1 MAHPRKL
8 VRDAVV
14 AILKN
19 ATAAGA
25 RVYATRIEPI
35 RKSPLPAIAV
45 YTLSEETEPTISNTA
60 PRELV
65 RIVKVEVSGF
75 VAHSDAIPVDD
86 AMDALAEEIE
96 AALGADRYLS
106 GAAGDSMLESTIMQV
121 REEDARSDPLIGI
134 VTLTYAVEYRTTDIV
149 GPLDD
154 FLTATSEARVI
165 GGIPDDTIP
174 ASDAF
179 VVQETPP

>member
-86 AMDALAEEIE
+86 AMDALAE
-96 AALGADRYLS
+96 LS
-106 GAAGDSMLESTIMQV
+106 
-121 REEDARSDPLIGI
+121 LIHI
-134 VTLTYAVEYRTTDIV
+134 SEPTRLLSISYAVFC
-149 GPLDD
+149 LKK
-154 FLTATSEARVI
+154 
-165 GGIPDDTIP
+165 
-174 ASDAF
+174 
-179 VVQETPP
+179 